1 MHQIFLRFEK
11 FWLVLV
17 ICIIVI
23 FSGLSWGQDL
33 ERTPS
38 DYFSYSPNDEK
49 IRWAEKYHLNRQK
62 FFARLK
68 GGQYGYALDELH
80 IVLDYLPNHPK
91 ALFLLQIT
99 APLAKKP
106 GDVLYRY
113 ERAIHLYPQHAITH
127 AQFGLYLVEN
137 QQVEEGIVHLKKA
150 ISLDPK
156 NEIFQTWLAKAYV
169 KSGEKDL
176 NEQVDSE
183 TKEPGPPLP
192 DGG

>member
-1 MHQIFLRFEK
+1 
-11 FWLVLV
+11 V
-17 ICIIVI
+17 ICIILI

-38 DYFSYSPNDEK
+38 DYFSHSPNSEQ

-68 GGQYGYALDELH
+68 EGQYKYALDELH

-91 ALFLLQIT
+91 ALFLLQVT

-106 GDVLYRY
+106 RDVIYRY

-127 AQFGLYLVEN
+127 AQFGLYLAGN
-137 QQVEEGIVHLKKA
+137 QQVEKGIVYLKKA

-156 NEIFQTWLAKAYV
+156 NEKFQTWLANAYEKAG
-169 KSGEKDL
+169 KKDL
-176 NEQVDSE
+176 
-183 TKEPGPPLP
+183 TKQADKKAKDLRPPLP